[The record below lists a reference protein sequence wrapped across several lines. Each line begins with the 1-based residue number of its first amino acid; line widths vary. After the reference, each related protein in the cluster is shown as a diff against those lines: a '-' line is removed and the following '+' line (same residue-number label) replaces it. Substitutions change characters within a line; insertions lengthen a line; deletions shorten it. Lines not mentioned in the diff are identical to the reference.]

1 MFSTRYIYIIIKIYY
16 LILLVLLIHL
26 KPIRANRKP
35 QPGGKTKIK
44 TETAV
49 SSDPEISRSYGHYGP
64 CPHRWQICVD
74 IATRASNPKGMEP
87 KGTLRIDETKGPHIC
102 IWPSVKWE
110 LQMNWCALLT
120 FCQLGLCPFA
130 YTPDSAGYI
139 VTRKRSTAI
148 AINNWLKAVPNKVSK
163 SEPKPQFQLQ
173 IQIQRE
179 LQLQIRFQV
188 QFQFEIQFS
197 GPKITVAE
205 TPDDPQIAFCCRIID
220 EWDNNNFV
228 YLPTRSKIYIYT
240 I

>member
-1 MFSTRYIYIIIKIYY
+1 MKPRDHTYVYDLLWNGNCKWIDALCWLFVNWDYAHS
-16 LILLVLLIHL
+16 LIPRIQLVILW
-26 KPIRANRKP
+26 
-35 QPGGKTKIK
+35 
-44 TETAV
+44 
-49 SSDPEISRSYGHYGP
+49 PE
-64 CPHRWQICVD
+64 
-74 IATRASNPKGMEP
+74 
-87 KGTLRIDETKGPHIC
+87 
-102 IWPSVKWE
+102 
-110 LQMNWCALLT
+110 
-120 FCQLGLCPFA
+120 
-130 YTPDSAGYI
+130 
-139 VTRKRSTAI
+139 KRSTAI

-228 YLPTRSKIYIYT
+228 YLPTRSKIYIYIPYSRGGGRVRGSGRGEGRSEISAPRLLCQSGIRRGICKT
-240 I
+240 DLFTD